1 MRHDK
6 NVKSKKKKDDRVQVS
21 IKDQLKHVDI
31 GVHNGVFVFTDPL
44 TLGELAKKINK
55 NASEIIKFFFLKGIM
70 LTINDILSI
79 EQIGEICL
87 ENNLDF
93 KIEKNI
99 SVENIL
105 DNISFDDD
113 KKDLK
118 KRPPVVT
125 IMGHVDHG
133 KTTLLDK
140 IRKSSIVSTEAGGI
154 TQHIGAYQI
163 ERNNSIITFIDT
175 PGHEAFS
182 EMRARGANITDIVIL
197 VVAADDGIKP
207 QTEEAIAHAKHA
219 NVPII
224 VFVNKID
231 KDGANIDKVIAQLSE
246 HDLVVEEWGGSTIMI
261 KGSALTGQGIDNLL
275 DAINLTAEMLELKA
289 NPNRLAYGTV
299 IEANLDKGLGP
310 IATVLVQNGTLQK
323 TDYIVVGSTYGRIRL
338 LLNDHKREIN
348 LATPATP
355 VLIIGLEDVP
365 LSGEKFLALRDEK
378 EAKTI
383 ATKVRQKKI
392 KEEQFKH
399 VNSNIRER
407 IASGEIKN
415 VNVIIRADVH
425 GSSEAIRGMIDKLV
439 VDGANL
445 TIIKSSIGGIT
456 ESDIRLAQT
465 SNAIII
471 GFNVRASRNI
481 TELANSVNVM
491 INYFDVIYKLKEEL
505 ISILKGSLD
514 PIYEEK
520 TIGEFQVLQT
530 WKHSE
535 VGTIAG
541 GKIIFGKATRKSKC
555 RVIRDG
561 IILYKSEIASLKHQK
576 DEIKECGE
584 GKECGMVIRNF
595 NDIKENDII
604 ELFEEIQKVI

>member
-1 MRHDK
+1 MK
-6 NVKSKKKKDDRVQVS
+6 PKKQTNNKTKDNRKTVH
-21 IKDQLKHVDI
+21 IKEQLKSVNV

-55 NASEIIKFFFLKGIM
+55 NSSELIKYFFLKGKM
-70 LTINDILSI
+70 LTINDVLSI
-79 EQIGEICL
+79 EQIGEICI

-99 SVENIL
+99 SAENIL
-105 DNISFDDD
+105 ENISFDDEE
-113 KKDLK
+113 KNLQ

-140 IRKSSIVSTEAGGI
+140 IRLSSVAQGEAGGI
-154 TQHIGAYQI
+154 TQHIGAYQVV
-163 ERNNSIITFIDT
+163 NKDYTLTFIDT

-182 EMRARGANITDIVIL
+182 EMRARGANITDIVVL

-207 QTEEAIAHAKHA
+207 QTEEAIVHAKQA
-219 NVPII
+219 KVPII
-224 VFVNKID
+224 IFVNKMD
-231 KDGANIDKVIAQLSE
+231 KHEANIDKILTQLSN
-246 HDLVVEEWGGSTIMI
+246 HDLVPEEWGGETAII
-261 KGSALTGQGIDNLL
+261 KGSALTGQGIKELL
-275 DAINLTAEMLELKA
+275 EAINLTAELMELKA

-299 IEANLDKGLGP
+299 IEANLDKGFGP
-310 IATVLVQNGTLQK
+310 VATVLVQNGTLQK

-338 LLNDHKREIN
+338 LLNEKKQEVKE
-348 LATPATP
+348 AKPSTP
-355 VLIIGLEDVP
+355 VMVVGLESIPHSSD
-365 LSGEKFLALRDEK
+365 KFLALKDEK
-378 EAKTI
+378 AAKEI
-383 ATKVRQKKI
+383 ATKVHQKRI
-392 KEEQFKH
+392 KEEQFKQA
-399 VNSNIRER
+399 NSNIRER
-407 IASGEIKN
+407 IASGELKN

-425 GSSEAIRGMIDKLV
+425 GSSEAIKGMIEKLN

-445 TIIKSSIGGIT
+445 TIIKANIGEIT

-465 SNAIII
+465 TNSIII
-471 GFNVRASRNI
+471 GFNIKASRTI
-481 TELANSVNVM
+481 TELANSVGVL
-491 INYFDVIYKLKEEL
+491 ITFFDIIYKLKEEL
-505 ISILKGSLD
+505 TRLLKGALD

-520 TIGEFQVLQT
+520 DIGEFLVQKT

-541 GKIIFGKATRKSKC
+541 GKVTFGKVTRKSKC

-561 IILYKSEIASLKHQK
+561 VVIYKSEINSLKHQK
-576 DEIKECGE
+576 DEIKECTE
-584 GKECGMVIRNF
+584 GKECGLVVKNF

-604 ELFEEIQKVI
+604 ELFEEIKKEF

>member
-1 MRHDK
+1 MANAK
-6 NVKSKKKKDDRVQVS
+6 NPKIKKKNDSRVQVS
-21 IKDQLKHVDI
+21 IKDQLKKVDI
-31 GVHNGVFVFTDPL
+31 GVHDGVFIFTDPL

-55 NASEIIKFFFLKGIM
+55 NASDIIKFFFLKGKV
-70 LTINDILSI
+70 LTINDVLSI

-99 SVENIL
+99 SAENIL
-105 DNISFDDD
+105 ENISFNDD

-118 KRPPVVT
+118 PRPPVVT

-133 KTTLLDK
+133 KTTLLDR
-140 IRKSSIVSTEAGGI
+140 IRKSSIASSEAGGI

-163 ERNNSIITFIDT
+163 QRNKHTITFIDT

-231 KDGANIDKVIAQLSE
+231 KEGSNVDKIMSQLADQ
-246 HDLVVEEWGGSTIMI
+246 DLLVEEWGGSTLMI
-261 KGSALTGQGIDNLL
+261 KGSALIGDGIDNLL
-275 DAINLTAEMLELKA
+275 DAIILTAEMLELKA
-289 NPNRLAYGTV
+289 NNNRLAYGTV
-299 IEANLDKGLGP
+299 IESHLDKGFGP
-310 IATVLVQNGTLQK
+310 VATVLIQNGTLQK

-338 LLNDHKREIN
+338 LLDDRKNEVNH
-348 LATPATP
+348 ATPSCP
-355 VLIIGLEDVP
+355 VLVVGLEDVP
-365 LSGEKFLALRDEK
+365 QSGEKFLALRDEK
-378 EAKTI
+378 EAKNI

-392 KEEQFKH
+392 KEEQFKQ

-407 IASGEIKN
+407 IASGELKN
-415 VNVIIRADVH
+415 VNIIVRADVH
-425 GSSEAIRGMIDKLV
+425 GSSEAIKGMIDKLV

-445 TIIKSSIGGIT
+445 TVIKLSIGSIS
-456 ESDIRLAQT
+456 ESDVRLAQA

-481 TELANSVNVM
+481 TELANSVNVT
-491 INYFDVIYKLKEEL
+491 INYFDIIYKLKEEL

-520 TIGEFQVLQT
+520 TIGEFLVLKT
-530 WKHSE
+530 WRHSD

-541 GKIIFGKATRKSKC
+541 GKVIFGKVTRKSKC

-561 IILYKSEIASLKHQK
+561 IILYKSEVSSLKHQK
-576 DEIKECGE
+576 DEIKECVE
-584 GKECGMVIRNF
+584 GKECGMVIKNF
-595 NDIKENDII
+595 NDIKQGDII
-604 ELFEEIQKVI
+604 ELFEEIKKEI